1 MVASRLRRTA
11 LVASLALAFWSA
23 DASAALT
30 TVSSD
35 PYLNKTS
42 FHATEVEPDTLSSG
56 ATIVS
61 AFQAGRFTDGGASNI
76 GWATSTNAG
85 STWTHGFLPAT
96 TAFSSP
102 VGSNARISDPAVAF
116 DRRHNAWIVASLAL
130 HASPVYGAVVLVSRS
145 TNGGTAWGSPV
156 RVAAA
161 APGQNF
167 DKEWIACDGTPT
179 SPYYGS
185 CDVEWDDAAHGDQ
198 LHMAVSS
205 DGGLSWRQA
214 SVPAAGV
221 IGGQP
226 LVQPGGRV
234 IVPADNPSET
244 AVKLFVSTNGGASYS
259 GPYAVA
265 SIASHVESGN
275 LRSSP
280 LITAEI
286 DAGGTIYTAWSD
298 CRFITSC
305 TANDI
310 VFASS
315 TDGVHWSAVKRIP
328 IDSTTSGRDHFI
340 PGLAV
345 DRRTSGSTAK
355 LALTYYYYP
364 ATSCSTS
371 TCRLDVGFVASSD
384 AGAHWTAPT
393 QLAGPSLL
401 NALPL
406 TNLGYMVGD
415 YISTSF
421 VTASTGDLA
430 LPLFAVG
437 LPVTGKT
444 CTLGDV
450 TSCREPMQA
459 PATALSQQLAAT
471 RSATSAGATVFA
483 PRTARAVRTER

>member
-116 DRRHNAWIVASLAL
+116 DRRHNAWIVASLAP
-130 HASPVYGAVVLVSRS
+130 HASPVYGAAVLVSRS

-161 APGQNF
+161 ASGQNF
-167 DKEWIACDGTPT
+167 DKEWIACDGTST

-430 LPLFAVG
+430 LPVFAVG

-450 TSCREPMQA
+450 TSCREPMEA
-459 PATALSQQLAAT
+459 PATALSPQPAAT
-471 RSATSAGATVFA
+471 RSATSAGATALA
-483 PRTARAVRTER
+483 PRTGGAARTKR